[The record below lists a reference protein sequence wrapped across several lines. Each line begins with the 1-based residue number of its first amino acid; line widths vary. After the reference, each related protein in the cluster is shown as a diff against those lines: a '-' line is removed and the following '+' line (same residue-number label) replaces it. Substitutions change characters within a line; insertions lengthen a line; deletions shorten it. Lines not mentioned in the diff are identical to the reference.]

1 MDRVPYVKI
10 CGITRPGDAALA
22 VAAGADAIGLN
33 FVPTSKRRIDVP
45 TALAIIKEAKAAQE
59 AKEAGSAA
67 VVKDIDVVAVV
78 ADLTAPQ
85 IEELRDATGIS
96 WVQLHGDEPPET
108 VRQLMPEAFK
118 AVRIADADDVRRARL
133 YPGSAILVDAK
144 VEGSP
149 GGAGIAFD
157 WRLVKHLASERRLIL
172 AGGLTPEN
180 VESAILAVGPWGVDV
195 ASGVESAPGIKDP
208 DKVRAFVVAAR
219 AATEK
224 RLAMQEADGVIA

>member
-22 VAAGADAIGLN
+22 ISAGASAIGLN

-45 TALAIIKEAKAAQE
+45 AALAIV
-59 AKEAGSAA
+59 KEAG
-67 VVKDIDVVAVV
+67 KDIDVVAVV
-78 ADLTAPQ
+78 ADLTVSQ
-85 IEELRDATGIS
+85 IEDLRDKTGIS

-108 VRQLMPEAFK
+108 VRPLMPEAFK
-118 AVRIADADDVRRARL
+118 AVRIGDSDDVRRARL
-133 YPGSAILVDAK
+133 YPGSSILVDAK
-144 VEGSP
+144 VEGSR

-157 WRLVKHLASERRLIL
+157 WRLVKSLASERRLIL

-180 VESAILAVGPWGVDV
+180 VESAIMAVGPWGVDV

-208 DKVRAFVVAAR
+208 DKVRAFVAAAR

-224 RLAMQEADGVIA
+224 RLAMQEAEGVIA